1 MENVLGEL
9 WIFKLASLVGFAYL
23 IYVFIKDR
31 KKK

>member
-9 WIFKLASLVGFAYL
+9 WIFKLASLVGVAYL
-23 IYVFIKDR
+23 IYMFIKDR